1 MSMEGRCLEFKR
13 EYVDEIR
20 KTIIAFANTEG
31 GILYIGVED
40 DGSVCGVAD
49 PDGVMLRITN
59 MIRDAIKPDITLFVD
74 CRLEEQDGRVIVGVH
89 VQRGTERPY
98 YLAGKGIR
106 PEGVFV
112 RQGASSVAA
121 SENAILRMIRETSND
136 CYEAARALN
145 QRLTFEC
152 TTAYFA
158 KRGMEFGVAQQRTLG
173 LIGEDGTYTNLG
185 VLLSDQCPFGIKLAV
200 FEGSEK
206 AVFKDRKEL
215 VGPLFEQLE
224 AAYEYI
230 DRYNRTRSEFYGLER
245 VDMRDYPKEAV
256 RETLLNAVVHR
267 DYSLSAPILIS
278 IFDDRVEVVNVGGL
292 QSGISYGDIML
303 GVSAP
308 RNKKLADVFYRLRLI
323 EAYGTGLMKIQIS
336 YREHRARPRVEVSDN
351 AFKVTLPNTNFRDPI
366 RMSYLQ
372 ESDYLTGT
380 YHGGGMIR
388 ETNDGYRPSGRE
400 MKLTQREKDV
410 LRLFEHTDYIVRKDI
425 EDRLGVSQAT
435 AILTLREM
443 TSKGLLLRDGGGKN
457 LRYRL
462 GRYVIR

>member
-13 EYVDEIR
+13 EYVEEIR
-20 KTIIAFANTEG
+20 KTLIAFANTDG

-49 PDGVMLRITN
+49 PDGVMLRVTN
-59 MIRDAIKPDITLFVD
+59 MVRDAIKPDMTLFVE
-74 CRLEEQDGRVIVGVH
+74 CRLEEQDGQAIVAVH

-112 RQGASSVAA
+112 RQGASSVPA
-121 SENAILRMIRETSND
+121 SETAILRMIRETSHD

-145 QRLTFEC
+145 QQLTFDC
-152 TTAYFA
+152 AAAYFA

-173 LIGEDGTYTNLG
+173 LMGEDGTYTNLG
-185 VLLSDQCPFGIKLAV
+185 VLLSDQCSHGIKLAV

-206 AVFKDRKEL
+206 TVFKDRKEL
-215 VGPLFEQLE
+215 TGPLFEQME
-224 AAYEYI
+224 EAYEYI

-245 VDMRDYPKEAV
+245 VDMRDYPEEAV

-308 RNKKLADVFYRLRLI
+308 RNKKLANVFYRLRLI
-323 EAYGTGLMKIQIS
+323 EAYGTGLMKIQTS
-336 YREHRARPRVEVSDN
+336 YREYAAKPTVQVSEN
-351 AFKVTLPNTNFRDPI
+351 AFKVTLPNTNFRDPVQ
-366 RMSYLQ
+366 MSYLHQ
-372 ESDYLTGT
+372 DDDLR
-380 YHGGGMIR
+380 GGYGAGRMIR
-388 ETNDGYRPSGRE
+388 DMKREYRPSGRE
-400 MKLTQREKDV
+400 IELTQREKDV

-425 EDRLGVSQAT
+425 EDALGVSQAT

-443 TSKGLLLRDGGGKN
+443 TNKGLLLRDGGGKN